1 MWKMQNRYIKR
12 YTNFATSTLSIFKQ
26 ISLTPPKQNPIKRS
40 EYKTADL
47 QTERSKSAV
56 LYFI

>member
-1 MWKMQNRYIKR
+1 MLKMQNRYIKR
-12 YTNFATSTLSIFKQ
+12 YTNFTTSTLSTLEQ

-47 QTERSKSAV
+47 QTERSKLAV
-56 LYFI
+56 FHFV